1 MLCAALRL
9 SPTTRIGAVATGLL
23 AKAIPGASRESVS
36 SHKASAPYRSVLSRI
51 RRFLIDILAPRSS
64 TRTAIDVREVGK
76 SVSGPE
82 GTLHILDNVSLTVSE
97 GDSIAIVGASGSGKT
112 TLLGLLAGLDLPSRG
127 SIALSGQDLGQLDE
141 EARAAL
147 RAREVG
153 FVFQSFHLLPA
164 LTAEENIALPL
175 ELAGREDPARVREV
189 LEAVGLSAR
198 ARHYPRQLSGGEQQR
213 VALARAFVARP
224 RILFADEPTGS
235 LDQATGAQISD
246 LLFALNATSDTTLVL
261 VTHDMTLAQ
270 RCHHIYRIDSSR
282 LHAQTGSAA

>member
-1 MLCAALRL
+1 M
-9 SPTTRIGAVATGLL
+9 
-23 AKAIPGASRESVS
+23 
-36 SHKASAPYRSVLSRI
+36 
-51 RRFLIDILAPRSS
+51 
-64 TRTAIDVREVGK
+64 
-76 SVSGPE
+76 
-82 GTLHILDNVSLTVSE
+82 SLTVSE

-127 SIALSGQDLGQLDE
+127 SIALSGQELGQLDE

-175 ELAGREDPARVREV
+175 ELAGREDSARVREV

-213 VALARAFVARP
+213 VALARAFVAKP

-270 RCHHIYRIDSSR
+270 RCNHIYRIDSGR
-282 LHAQTGSAA
+282 LHAQPGSAA

>member
-1 MLCAALRL
+1 M
-9 SPTTRIGAVATGLL
+9 
-23 AKAIPGASRESVS
+23 
-36 SHKASAPYRSVLSRI
+36 
-51 RRFLIDILAPRSS
+51 APRSS

-127 SIALSGQDLGQLDE
+127 SIALAGQDLGQLDE

-147 RAREVG
+147 RARDVG
-153 FVFQSFHLLPA
+153 FVFQSFQLLPA

-261 VTHDMTLAQ
+261 VTHDMSLAQ
-270 RCHHIYRIDSSR
+270 RCRHIYRIDSGR
-282 LHAQTGSAA
+282 LHAQTGPAA